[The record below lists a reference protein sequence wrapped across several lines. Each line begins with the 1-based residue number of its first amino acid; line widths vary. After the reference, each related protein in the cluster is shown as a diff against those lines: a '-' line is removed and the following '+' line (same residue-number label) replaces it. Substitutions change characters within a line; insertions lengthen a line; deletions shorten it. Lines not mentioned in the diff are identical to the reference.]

1 MNTGYSF
8 SYDKKPN
15 KSIDKMNSNKFS
27 DWIEISVDEMTNDT
41 TFRSKELLSVSN
53 VRKEDGFIIR
63 MEKSGYDGS
72 PWILFNTYGSGNCI
86 DNDNRI
92 IILFTDKSK
101 IDTQGSSKFNCNN
114 NSWLYLG
121 SEYIEDMKNKNI
133 EKVRVYTMNG
143 SVEET
148 FTPKQ
153 SEEFRVTFKYLIDLK

>member
-1 MNTGYSF
+1 
-8 SYDKKPN
+8 
-15 KSIDKMNSNKFS
+15 
-27 DWIEISVDEMTNDT
+27 
-41 TFRSKELLSVSN
+41 